1 MSVTDALLLA
11 AWLTIAVDNL
21 RLAGRSAAE
30 RIVHRAWTPPRLL
43 RLSLLALILV
53 GARYLERSTGGPWAT
68 PLLLSVTGLALAA
81 AGVALHLH
89 ARRVLG
95 RWWSAPITVRAD
107 QVVVT
112 DGPYARVRHPLYLA
126 ILLLTAG
133 TVLAHP
139 SVATLCLATGLTLGV
154 VLKIPMEERA
164 LRTTLGE
171 RYARYAA
178 RVPALVPR
186 VGRG

>member
-30 RIVHRAWTPPRLL
+30 RIVLRAWTPPRLI
-43 RLSLLALILV
+43 RLLLLAALLL
-53 GARYLERSTGGPWAT
+53 GARHLEQSTGGAWTSPTA
-68 PLLLSVTGLALAA
+68 LSVTGLVLAA
-81 AGVALHLH
+81 TGVALHLH

-139 SVATLCLATGLTLGV
+139 SVATLCLATGLTIGV

-186 VGRG
+186 LGR